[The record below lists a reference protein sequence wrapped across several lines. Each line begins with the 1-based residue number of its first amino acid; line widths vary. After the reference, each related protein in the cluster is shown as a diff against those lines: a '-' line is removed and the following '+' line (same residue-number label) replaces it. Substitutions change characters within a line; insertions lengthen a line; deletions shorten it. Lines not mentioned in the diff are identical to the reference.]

1 MSTARVKTLLR
12 PAPSASRF
20 RQNLSA
26 VAATGSLRY
35 ELAKTDSVAVPESL
49 LRRAVRAG
57 LSPRRQLLGA
67 AIALVGLPLITAG
80 LRPLR
85 DELTVES
92 VLLLYLLVVV
102 ATAAV
107 GGVWP
112 ASAAA
117 ITAVGLVNWYF
128 TPPYHTLTIAEG
140 DHVLALFVFLVVA
153 SVVALYV
160 TVADRNA
167 SESAAVAAE
176 AAALDRANEL
186 RTALL
191 SAVSHDLRTPLASI
205 KASVSSLRA
214 HDVTWSAEETSEFL
228 AAIEDDTDRLNQLVG
243 NLLDMSRLQT
253 GVLELTR
260 HAVALDEVVA
270 NALSSLGPSAS
281 EVDVDV
287 PEDLPLALVDP
298 GLLERAV
305 ANIVVNALHWSP
317 AGSPVQVSGRM
328 TVPDLELR
336 VVDHG
341 PGVPREARDRIFE
354 PFQRLDD
361 RSGTGVGLGLA
372 IASGFVEAMGGEL
385 LIEETPGGGSTF
397 RILVAAFVQ

>member
-1 MSTARVKTLLR
+1 MARVDR
-12 PAPSASRF
+12 
-20 RQNLSA
+20 
-26 VAATGSLRY
+26 
-35 ELAKTDSVAVPESL
+35 L
-49 LRRAVRAG
+49 LRRAVSVG

-67 AIALVGLPLITAG
+67 LVAVLGLPAMTVALH
-80 LRPLR
+80 PLR
-85 DELTVES
+85 DDAAVES

-112 ASAAA
+112 ALPAAA
-117 ITAVGLVNWYF
+117 IAVGLVNWFF
-128 TPPYHTLTIAEG
+128 TPPFHTLAIAEG
-140 DHVLALFVFLVVA
+140 EHVLALVVFLVVA
-153 SVVALYV
+153 MVVALYV

-167 SESAAVAAE
+167 SESVAVRAE

-191 SAVSHDLRTPLASI
+191 NAVSHDLRTPLASI

-214 HDVTWSAEETSEFL
+214 EDVAWSVEETTEFL
-228 AAIEDDTDRLNQLVG
+228 TAIEDDTDRLNQLVG

-253 GVLELTR
+253 GALDLAR

-270 NALSSLGPSAS
+270 NALDSLGASAAG
-281 EVDVDV
+281 VAVDV

-305 ANIVVNALHWSP
+305 ANIVANALHWSP
-317 AGSPVQVSGRM
+317 AGARVELCALM

-341 PGVPREARDRIFE
+341 PGVPPAARERIFQ
-354 PFQRLDD
+354 PFQRLGD
-361 RSGTGVGLGLA
+361 RGTGGVGLGLA
-372 IASGFVEAMGGEL
+372 IASGFVQAMDGEL
-385 LIEETPGGGSTF
+385 VVEDTPGGGATF
-397 RILVAAFVQ
+397 RIFVPAAIE

>member
-1 MSTARVKTLLR
+1 M
-12 PAPSASRF
+12 
-20 RQNLSA
+20 
-26 VAATGSLRY
+26 
-35 ELAKTDSVAVPESL
+35 
-49 LRRAVRAG
+49 
-57 LSPRRQLLGA
+57 GA
-67 AIALVGLPLITAG
+67 AVALVGLPLITAG
-80 LRPLR
+80 LLPLR
-85 DELTVES
+85 DTLAVES

-117 ITAVGLVNWYF
+117 IAAVGLVNWYF

-140 DHVLALFVFLVVA
+140 EHVLALFVFLAVA

-160 TVADRNA
+160 TVADRSA

-214 HDVTWSAEETSEFL
+214 HDVTWSDEATAEFL

-270 NALSSLGPSAS
+270 NALSSVGPHAAG
-281 EVDVDV
+281 VDVDV

-317 AGSPVQVSGRM
+317 AGSTVQVSGRVN
-328 TVPDLELR
+328 VPDLELR
-336 VVDHG
+336 VIDHG
-341 PGVPREARDRIFE
+341 PGVPRDARDRIFQ

-361 RSGTGVGLGLA
+361 RGGTGVGLGLA

-385 LIEETPGGGSTF
+385 LVEETPGGGSTF
-397 RILVAAFVQ
+397 RILVAASVQ

>member
-1 MSTARVKTLLR
+1 MALLR
-12 PAPSASRF
+12 GKFDETGGVAPD
-20 RQNLSA
+20 N
-26 VAATGSLRY
+26 V
-35 ELAKTDSVAVPESL
+35 V
-49 LRRAVRAG
+49 RRAIRSG

-67 AIALVGLPLITAG
+67 AVAVVGLPLTTAA
-80 LRPLR
+80 LLPLR
-85 DELTVES
+85 GDLAVES
-92 VLLLYLLVVV
+92 VLLLFLLVVV

-117 ITAVGLVNWYF
+117 IAAVGFVNWYF

-140 DHVLALFVFLVVA
+140 EHVLALFVFLAVA

-191 SAVSHDLRTPLASI
+191 NAVSHDLRTPLASI

-214 HDVTWSAEETSEFL
+214 QDVTWSAEETSEFL
-228 AAIEDDTDRLNQLVG
+228 AAIEEDTDRLNQLVG

-270 NALSSLGPSAS
+270 NALSSVGPHAAG
-281 EVDVDV
+281 VDVDV

-317 AGSPVQVSGRM
+317 AGSTVQILGRL

-341 PGVPREARDRIFE
+341 PGVPHEARDRIFQ

-372 IASGFVEAMGGEL
+372 IASGFVQAMGGEL
-385 LIEETPGGGSTF
+385 LIEDTPGGGSTF
-397 RILVAAFVQ
+397 RILVAASVK

>member
-1 MSTARVKTLLR
+1 M
-12 PAPSASRF
+12 AS
-20 RQNLSA
+20 
-26 VAATGSLRY
+26 VDT
-35 ELAKTDSVAVPESL
+35 V
-49 LRRAVRAG
+49 LRRAMSVG

-67 AIALVGLPLITAG
+67 LVAVAGLAALTVGLI
-80 LRPLR
+80 PLR
-85 DELTVES
+85 DDLAVES

-112 ASAAA
+112 ASSAAVL
-117 ITAVGLVNWYF
+117 AVGLVNWFF
-128 TPPYHTLTIAEG
+128 TPPFHTLTIAEG
-140 DHVLALFVFLVVA
+140 EHVLALVVFLVVA

-167 SESAAVAAE
+167 SESAAVRAE

-214 HDVTWSAEETSEFL
+214 SDVEWSAQETGDFL
-228 AAIEDDTDRLNQLVG
+228 EAIEDDTDRLNQLVG

-253 GVLELTR
+253 GALELTR
-260 HAVALDEVVA
+260 HPIALEEVVA
-270 NALSSLGPSAS
+270 NALDSLGAHATD
-281 EVDVDV
+281 VVVDV

-305 ANIVVNALHWSP
+305 ANILANALHWSP
-317 AGSPVQVSGRM
+317 PSERVRICAAVVA
-328 TVPDLELR
+328 PDLELR
-336 VVDHG
+336 IIDHG
-341 PGVPREARDRIFE
+341 PGIPKDARERIFQ
-354 PFQRLDD
+354 PFQRLGD
-361 RSGTGVGLGLA
+361 RGGGGVGLGLA
-372 IASGFVEAMGGEL
+372 IASGFIEAMEGEL
-385 LIEETPGGGSTF
+385 RVEDTPGGGATF
-397 RILVAAFVQ
+397 RVLLAAGVP